1 MEKIYCD
8 DHSISHIL
16 YIFRT
21 LFDKQSFHLPLFI
34 EQVLFTNRNF
44 SLLSFGEEAE
54 EDESNVASVAKVGWF
69 KFSFQIVIYLP
80 FNGSFENLIVDQG
93 KLLF

>member
-1 MEKIYCD
+1 
-8 DHSISHIL
+8 
-16 YIFRT
+16 
-21 LFDKQSFHLPLFI
+21 
-34 EQVLFTNRNF
+34 
-44 SLLSFGEEAE
+44 LSFGEEAE